1 MNSGVSGA
9 LKAGDRAPDFELPAA
24 DVEGTVSLA
33 EYRRRGPVLLIMLR
47 GLHCPFCR
55 RNISLLTPTCQAL
68 RAAGIDLLGVVI
80 ASPSRARQYFRHF
93 PPCFPMAAAPDRA
106 IHVAYGL
113 EEVIR
118 TPEFRAETDRRA
130 AEILREDGRE
140 APPGRAIE
148 LFMMSDGFVTTPED
162 EAEQQRP
169 LQSVGNF
176 LIDRTASSDGR
187 IATTG
192 SRRCRSRRNCSR

>member
-1 MNSGVSGA
+1 
-9 LKAGDRAPDFELPAA
+9 
-24 DVEGTVSLA
+24 
-33 EYRRRGPVLLIMLR
+33 
-47 GLHCPFCR
+47 
-55 RNISLLTPTCQAL
+55 
-68 RAAGIDLLGVVI
+68 
-80 ASPSRARQYFRHF
+80 
-93 PPCFPMAAAPDRA
+93 MAAAPDRA

-118 TPEFRAETDRRA
+118 TPEFRVETDRRA

-192 SRRCRSRRNCSR
+192 SRRCRSRRNWSR